1 MTACDYSALRE
12 ATGQLAR
19 LGLSLQTVIPLAL
32 PADDFPQTRL
42 NSTTGQREILRDR
55 NGRPLPAFVSKNPSF
70 WLADGQPRL
79 TSQSQPA
86 VESEVLKRI
95 DVAERLV
102 RPIGLA
108 VIPSKEVVVID
119 FDRKN
124 YPTQEALDQDW
135 MRLLDLYPE
144 LTGTRIERTPGG
156 GVHIY
161 LRLADGMDSWRTAAG
176 KLHCNFTTVPGGEH
190 RGEVLAGT
198 RVCVCAPTRNG
209 SGTYELVNPEYA
221 YSLIEV
227 RTLGAIGIYPRARA
241 TGATTKQPQRP
252 RRSPVPQ
259 PQASGSAA
267 PVLAELI
274 GNKARE
280 VLTGGS
286 PYCGNEGAAVDRSA
300 QLTGFVKELYSWVN
314 LLSDHGL
321 RFSGSPDDLIAQAVA
336 ALAIEDKADRVL
348 STIEMADCRHR
359 DSDAAL
365 RRYRRLSGGSAAG
378 TVSSGSTDAP
388 QDAAGQEKP
397 QGKATLQQVLEEL
410 AAAGPS
416 GSELSFRLERIAGDH
431 DRSLRDVQ
439 GLYRELVEEQ
449 EAALDADDSLDQ
461 LEQLGATGDLDV
473 LSLIPPVLVKA
484 LEGIRHSA
492 EFQHST
498 LLAVL
503 LAGFSAALPLRS
515 WIELDPAEDFSQP
528 LTLWVLLLMPS
539 GELKTPLLHRLLVKP
554 WQQSVD
560 AVVEQAHKR
569 QVEEWELRKQD
580 SENGDAPPPG
590 PRPRLPQTLV
600 TEDITVQ
607 GMEVH
612 LEIHDRWANRSI
624 CLWLDEAAAALRQMA
639 DPARAGKDA
648 SLGGWLLSRYDG
660 TGARGAKVDQTR
672 ERHYKSCRLAMVAGC
687 QPDVYREITGDADQ
701 SGLSARFIVVE
712 QLSVDQHFPPCWTE
726 EEVQRAEALK
736 ELLVRCYGF
745 LARIE
750 QLHLRLAPEAF
761 ALFQAERAAMYQR
774 KRASISAAER
784 SLANKAAGRIGRLAA
799 LFHLL
804 WCVAEREEGP
814 ISLGDNQ
821 VGVEAMQRAI
831 RFNRFL
837 LDQTVGVRLTS
848 AGNSALGALMLKLQR
863 VAWEKRTP
871 LALSTLRRALS
882 GKQRPETAEVLHALQ
897 VLEERGYGVL
907 EPMEY
912 RGQQGWKYTASKPL
926 LTAS

>member
-1 MTACDYSALRE
+1 MTSCDYSALRE
-12 ATGQLAR
+12 AAGQLAR

-42 NSTTGQREILRDR
+42 NSTTGQREIQRDR
-55 NGRPLPAFVSKNPSF
+55 NGRPLPAFVGKNPSF

-86 VESEVLKRI
+86 VEPEVLKRI
-95 DVAERLV
+95 EIAERLG

-108 VIPSKEVVVID
+108 VIPAKEVVVID

-144 LTGTRIERTPGG
+144 LTETRIERTPGG

-209 SGTYELVNPEYA
+209 SGVYELVNPEYA

-241 TGATTKQPQRP
+241 TGATTKQPQRS
-252 RRSPVPQ
+252 RRSPGPQ

-267 PVLAELI
+267 PALAQLI
-274 GNKARE
+274 GSKARE
-280 VLTGGS
+280 VLAGGS

-314 LLSDHGL
+314 LLNDHGL
-321 RFSGSPDDLIAQAVA
+321 RFSGSPDDLIGQAVA

-348 STIEMADCRHR
+348 ATIEMAHCRHR

-365 RRYRRLSGGSAAG
+365 RHYRRLVSRSGGGRGFSE
-378 TVSSGSTDAP
+378 STDAP
-388 QDAAGQEKP
+388 AAAP
-397 QGKATLQQVLEEL
+397 VQGKPTLQQVLEEL

-439 GLYRELVEEQ
+439 GLYRELVEEK

-580 SENGDAPPPG
+580 SENGDGPPPG

-712 QLSVDQHFPPCWTE
+712 QLSVEQHFPPCWTE
-726 EEVQRAEALK
+726 EEVQRADALK

-926 LTAS
+926 LMAS

>member
-1 MTACDYSALRE
+1 MTPCDYSALRE
-12 ATGQLAR
+12 AAGRLSR
-19 LGLSLQTVIPLAL
+19 LGLSLQTVIPVAL
-32 PADDFPQTRL
+32 PAETYPVTRL
-42 NSTTGQREILRDR
+42 NSQTGHREVQRDK
-55 NGRPLPAFVSKNPSF
+55 NGHPLPAFVGKNPSF
-70 WLADGQPRL
+70 WLADGEPRL
-79 TSQSQPA
+79 TSQCKPA
-86 VESEVLKRI
+86 DEPEVLKRLE
-95 DVAERLV
+95 VAERLG

-108 VIPSKEVVVID
+108 VIPSKDVVVID

-124 YPTQEALDQDW
+124 YPSQEALDQDW
-135 MRLLDLYPE
+135 MRLLDLCPE
-144 LTGTRIERTPGG
+144 LTQSRIERTPGG

-161 LRLADGMDSWRTAAG
+161 VRPADGMASWRTAAG
-176 KLHCNFTTVPGGEH
+176 KLHCNFTTVPGGDH

-209 SGTYELVNPEYA
+209 SGVYELVNPEYA

-227 RTLGAIGIYPRARA
+227 KTLGTIGIYPKARA
-241 TGATTKQPQRP
+241 TGATTKQPQRA
-252 RRSPVPQ
+252 RRSPDPQ
-259 PQASGSAA
+259 PQASGSVA
-267 PVLAELI
+267 PALAELI
-274 GNKARE
+274 GSKAKE
-280 VLTGGS
+280 VLEGGS
-286 PYCGNEGAAVDRSA
+286 PYRSSEGAGVDRSA
-300 QLTGFVKELYSWVN
+300 QLTGFVKEVYSWVN
-314 LLSDHGL
+314 LLNDHGL
-321 RFSGSPDDLIAQAVA
+321 RFSGSPDDLIGQAVA

-348 STIEMADCRHR
+348 ATIEMAHCRHR
-359 DSDAAL
+359 DSDTAL
-365 RRYRRLSGGSAAG
+365 RRYRRFSSGSAADA
-378 TVSSGSTDAP
+378 VSSGSTDAP
-388 QDAAGQEKP
+388 RDAVGQEKTR
-397 QGKATLQQVLEEL
+397 GKPTLQEVLEEL

-439 GLYRELVEEQ
+439 GLYRELVEEK

-461 LEQLGATGDLDV
+461 LEQLGATVDLDV
-473 LSLIPPVLVKA
+473 RSLIPPVLVGA

-539 GELKTPLLHRLLVKP
+539 GELKTPLLNRLLVKP

-580 SENGDAPPPG
+580 AENGDGPPPG
-590 PRPRLPQTLV
+590 ARPRLPQTLV

-612 LEIHDRWANRSI
+612 LEIHDRWANRSV

-712 QLSVDQHFPPCWTE
+712 QQSVEQHFPACWTA
-726 EEVQRAEALK
+726 EEVQRAEDLK
-736 ELLVRCYGF
+736 QLLERCYGV
-745 LARIE
+745 LARVE
-750 QLHLRLAPEAF
+750 QLHLRLTPEAF

-804 WCVAEREEGP
+804 WCVAERSEGP
-814 ISLGDNQ
+814 ISLGNND

-848 AGNSALGALMLKLQR
+848 AGNSELGALMLKLQR

-882 GKQRPETAEVLHALQ
+882 GKQRPESGDVLHALQ
-897 VLEERGYGVL
+897 VLQERGYGVL

-926 LTAS
+926 LTAN

>member
-1 MTACDYSALRE
+1 MTPCDYGALRE
-12 ATGQLAR
+12 EAGRLAR
-19 LGLSLQTVIPLAL
+19 LGLSLQTVIPVVL
-32 PADDFPQTRL
+32 PAESYPVTRL
-42 NSTTGQREILRDR
+42 NSKTGQREIQRDK
-55 NGRPLPAFVSKNPSF
+55 NGQPLPAFVGKNPSF
-70 WLADGQPRL
+70 WLANGEPRL

-86 VESEVLKRI
+86 DEPEVLKRLE
-95 DVAERLV
+95 VAERQG

-108 VIPSKEVVVID
+108 VIPSTDVVIVD

-124 YPTQEALDQDW
+124 YLSQEALDQDW
-135 MRLLDLYPE
+135 MRLLDLCPE
-144 LTGTRIERTPGG
+144 LTQTRIERTPGG

-161 LRLADGMDSWRTAAG
+161 VRPADGMASWRSAAG
-176 KLHCNFTTVPGGEH
+176 KLHFNFTTVSGGEH

-209 SGTYELVNPEYA
+209 AGAYELVNPDHA
-221 YSLIEV
+221 YSLAEV
-227 RTLGAIGIYPRARA
+227 RTLGAIGIYPKTKA
-241 TGATTKQPQRP
+241 TGSTKKPPQRQSRTTSTP
-252 RRSPVPQ
+252 PQ
-259 PQASGSAA
+259 GSAPAA
-267 PVLAELI
+267 PALAELI
-274 GNKARE
+274 GSKARE
-280 VLTGGS
+280 VLAGGC
-286 PYCGNEGAAVDRSA
+286 PYRGSEAAAVDRSA

-314 LLSDHGL
+314 LLDAHGL
-321 RFSGSPDDLIAQAVA
+321 RFSGSPDDLIQQAVA

-348 STIEMADCRHR
+348 GTIELEHCRHQ
-359 DSDAAL
+359 DCDAAL
-365 RRYRRLSGGSAAG
+365 RRYRRLSEG
-378 TVSSGSTDAP
+378 SGSTDAP
-388 QDAAGQEKP
+388 GEAAGQEMP
-397 QGKATLQQVLEEL
+397 QGKPTLQQVLEAL
-410 AAAGPS
+410 AAEGLS

-431 DRSLRDVQ
+431 DRGLRDVQ
-439 GLYRELVEEQ
+439 GLYRELVQEQ
-449 EAALDADDSLDQ
+449 EASLDADDSLDQ
-461 LEQLGATGDLDV
+461 LEQLGATVDLDIRA
-473 LSLIPPVLVKA
+473 LIPPVLVDA

-539 GELKTPLLHRLLVKP
+539 GELKTPLLSRLLVKP

-560 AVVEQAHKR
+560 AVVEQAHRR

-580 SENGDAPPPG
+580 AENGAGPPPG

-612 LEIHDRWANRSI
+612 LEIHDKWANRSV

-672 ERHYKSCRLAMVAGC
+672 ERHYRSCRLAMVAGC

-712 QLSVDQHFPPCWTE
+712 QQSVEQHFPACWTE
-726 EEVQRAEALK
+726 EEVQRAEHLK
-736 ELLVRCYGF
+736 QLLVRCYGF

-750 QLHLRLAPEAF
+750 QLHLRLTPEAF

-804 WCVAEREEGP
+804 WFIAEREEGP
-814 ISLGDNQ
+814 IFLGNNE

-848 AGNSALGALMLKLQR
+848 AGNSELGALMLKLQR

-871 LALSTLRRALS
+871 LALSSLRRALS
-882 GKQRPETAEVLHALQ
+882 GKQRPEAGEVLNALQ
-897 VLEERGYGVL
+897 VLQERGYGVL

-912 RGQQGWKYTASKPL
+912 RGQQGWKYTATKPL
-926 LTAS
+926 LTSS

>member
-12 ATGQLAR
+12 AAGQLAR

-42 NSTTGQREILRDR
+42 NRTTGQREILRDR
-55 NGRPLPAFVSKNPSF
+55 NGRLLPAFVGKNPSF

-86 VESEVLKRI
+86 VEPEVLKRI
-95 DVAERLV
+95 GIAERLG

-176 KLHCNFTTVPGGEH
+176 TLHCNFTTVPGGEH

-209 SGTYELVNPEYA
+209 SGVYELVNPEYA

-241 TGATTKQPQRP
+241 TGPTTKQPQRP
-252 RRSPVPQ
+252 RCSPGPQ

-280 VLTGGS
+280 VLAGGS

-314 LLSDHGL
+314 LLNDHGL
-321 RFSGSPDDLIAQAVA
+321 RFSGSPDDLIGQAVA

-348 STIEMADCRHR
+348 GTIEMANCRHR

-378 TVSSGSTDAP
+378 TLSSGSTDAP
-388 QDAAGQEKP
+388 QNAAGQEKP
-397 QGKATLQQVLEEL
+397 QGKPTLQQVLEEL
-410 AAAGPS
+410 AAAAPS

-539 GELKTPLLHRLLVKP
+539 GELKTPLLNRLLVKP

-560 AVVEQAHKR
+560 AVVEQAFKR
-569 QVEEWELRKQD
+569 QVEEWEIRKQD
-580 SENGDAPPPG
+580 AENGGAPPPG

-672 ERHYKSCRLAMVAGC
+672 ERHYKSCRMAMVAGC

-712 QLSVDQHFPPCWTE
+712 QLSVEQHFPPCWTE

-774 KRASISAAER
+774 KRASVSAAER

>member
-1 MTACDYSALRE
+1 MTACVYSALRE

-42 NSTTGQREILRDR
+42 NRTTGQREIQRDR
-55 NGRPLPAFVSKNPSF
+55 NGRPLPAFVGKNPSF

-95 DVAERLV
+95 DVAERLG

-161 LRLADGMDSWRTAAG
+161 VRPADGMDSWRSAAG
-176 KLHCNFTTVPGGEH
+176 KLHCNFTTVAGGEH

-209 SGTYELVNPEYA
+209 SGAYELVNPEHA
-221 YSLIEV
+221 YSLVEV

-241 TGATTKQPQRP
+241 AGSTTKPPQRP
-252 RRSPVPQ
+252 RRFIGPQ

-267 PVLAELI
+267 PALAELI
-274 GNKARE
+274 GSKARE
-280 VLTGGS
+280 VLAGGS
-286 PYCGNEGAAVDRSA
+286 PYCGNKGAAVDRSA
-300 QLTGFVKELYSWVN
+300 QLTGFVRELYSWVN
-314 LLSDHGL
+314 LLDAHGL
-321 RFSGSPDDLIAQAVA
+321 RFSDSPDDLIRQAVA
-336 ALAIEDKADRVL
+336 ALAIEDKVDRVL
-348 STIEMADCRHR
+348 ATIEVEHCRHR

-365 RRYRRLSGGSAAG
+365 RRYRRLSSGSAAG
-378 TVSSGSTDAP
+378 TVSSGSIHATRA
-388 QDAAGQEKP
+388 AAGQEKQ
-397 QGKATLQQVLEEL
+397 QGKPTLQQVLEEL
-410 AAAGPS
+410 AEAGLS

-439 GLYRELVEEQ
+439 GLYGELVDEQ

-461 LEQLGATGDLDV
+461 LEQLGASVDLDV
-473 LSLIPPVLVKA
+473 SALIPPVLVEA

-539 GELKTPLLHRLLVKP
+539 GELKTPLLNRLLVKP
-554 WQQSVD
+554 WQESVD

-569 QVEEWELRKQD
+569 QVQEWELRKQNAE
-580 SENGDAPPPG
+580 SGEGPPPG
-590 PRPRLPQTLV
+590 PMPRLPQTLV
-600 TEDITVQ
+600 TEDKTVQ
-607 GMEVH
+607 GMETH
-612 LEIHDRWANRSI
+612 MEIHDKWANRSL
-624 CLWLDEAAAALRQMA
+624 CLWLDEAAAELRQMA

-660 TGARGAKVDQTR
+660 TGARGAKVEQAR

-701 SGLSARFIVVE
+701 SGLSARFIVIE
-712 QLSVDQHFPPCWTE
+712 QQSVLQHFPASWTE
-726 EEVQRAEALK
+726 AEIQRAEDLK
-736 ELLVRCYGF
+736 RLLVRCYET

-750 QLHLRLAPEAF
+750 QLDLRLTPEAF

-804 WCVAEREEGP
+804 WCVAERAEGP
-814 ISLGDNQ
+814 ILLGNKD
-821 VGVEAMQRAI
+821 VGVEAMTRAI

-848 AGNSALGALMLKLQR
+848 AGNSELGALMLKLQR

-871 LALSTLRRALS
+871 LALSKLRRALS
-882 GKQRPETAEVLHALQ
+882 GKQRPESAEVLHALQ
-897 VLEERGYGVL
+897 VLQERGYGVL
-907 EPMEY
+907 ETTEY
-912 RGQQGWKYTASKPL
+912 RGQQGWKYTATKPL
-926 LTAS
+926 LSAS

>member
-1 MTACDYSALRE
+1 MTPCDYSALRQ
-12 ATGQLAR
+12 AAGHLSR
-19 LGLSLQTVIPLAL
+19 LGLNLQTVIPVAL
-32 PADDFPQTRL
+32 PAASYPVTKL
-42 NSTTGQREILRDR
+42 NSRTGQREVQRDK
-55 NGRPLPAFVSKNPSF
+55 NGQPLPAFVGKNPSF
-70 WLADGQPRL
+70 WLVDGEPRL
-79 TSQSQPA
+79 TSQSKPA
-86 VESEVLKRI
+86 DQAEVLKRLE
-95 DVAERLV
+95 VAERLGQ
-102 RPIGLA
+102 PIGLA
-108 VIPSKEVVVID
+108 VIPSTDVVVID

-124 YPTQEALDQDW
+124 YPSQEALDQDW
-135 MRLLDLYPE
+135 MRLLDLCPE
-144 LTGTRIERTPGG
+144 LTKTRIERTPGG

-161 LRLADGMDSWRTAAG
+161 VKPADGMDSWRTAAG
-176 KLHCNFTTVPGGEH
+176 KLHCNFTTIAGGEH
-190 RGEVLAGT
+190 CGEVLAGT

-209 SGTYELVNPEYA
+209 SGGYELVNPDYA

-227 RTLGAIGIYPRARA
+227 RSLGAVGIYPQAKASRASTEPR
-241 TGATTKQPQRP
+241 QRQK
-252 RRSPVPQ
+252 RFLSQQQRQS
-259 PQASGSAA
+259 SSTAA
-267 PVLAELI
+267 PALAELI
-274 GNKARE
+274 GSKAKE
-280 VLTGGS
+280 VLNGGS
-286 PYCGNEGAAVDRSA
+286 PYRSSEGAEVDRSA
-300 QLTGFVKELYSWVN
+300 QLTGFVREVYSWVN
-314 LLSDHGL
+314 LLDAQGL
-321 RFSGSPDDLIAQAVA
+321 PCSGSPGELIQQAVT
-336 ALAIEDKADRVL
+336 ALAIEDKWERVL
-348 STIEMADCRHR
+348 ATIEQGDCRHQ
-359 DSDAAL
+359 DGDAAL
-365 RRYRRLSGGSAAG
+365 RRYRRVISSSGGGGGFSESTGVLPAA
-378 TVSSGSTDAP
+378 A
-388 QDAAGQEKP
+388 K
-397 QGKATLQQVLEEL
+397 QGKPTLQQALEEL
-410 AAAGPS
+410 AEAGLS
-416 GSELSFRLERIAGDH
+416 GSELSFRQEHIGSDYN
-431 DRSLRDVQ
+431 RSLRDVQ
-439 GLYRELVEEQ
+439 GLYQELIQEQ

-461 LEQLGATGDLDV
+461 LEQLGATVDLDV
-473 LSLIPPVLVKA
+473 RSLMPPVLVEA

-560 AVVEQAHKR
+560 AVVEQAHRR
-569 QVEEWELRKQD
+569 QVEAWEVVKKEAD
-580 SENGDAPPPG
+580 NEGGPPPG

-612 LEIHDRWANRSI
+612 LEIHDKWANRSVCI
-624 CLWLDEAAAALRQMA
+624 WLDEAAAALRQMA

-701 SGLSARFIVVE
+701 SGLSARFIVIE
-712 QLSVDQHFPPCWTE
+712 QHSVQQHFPSCWTE
-726 EEVQRAEALK
+726 EEIQRAQDLK
-736 ELLVRCYGF
+736 QLLVRCYSV

-750 QLHLRLAPEAF
+750 KLHLRLTPEAF
-761 ALFQAERAAMYQR
+761 GLFQAERAAMYQR

-804 WCVAEREEGP
+804 WSIAERVEGP
-814 ISLGDNQ
+814 ISLSNED
-821 VGVEAMQRAI
+821 VGVDAMTRAI
-831 RFNRFL
+831 RFNRLL

-848 AGNSALGALMLKLQR
+848 AGNSELGALMLKLQR

-882 GKQRPETAEVLHALQ
+882 GKQRPDSAKVQHALEVLQ
-897 VLEERGYGVL
+897 VRGYGVL
-907 EPMEY
+907 EPSEY
-912 RGQQGWKYTASKPL
+912 RGQQGWKYTATRQL
-926 LTAS
+926 LPAS

>member
-1 MTACDYSALRE
+1 MNPCDYSALRE
-12 ATGQLAR
+12 ATGQLSR
-19 LGLSLQTVIPLAL
+19 LGLSLQTVIPVAL
-32 PADDFPQTRL
+32 PAESYPVTRK
-42 NSTTGQREILRDR
+42 NSTTGQREIQRDK
-55 NGRPLPAFVSKNPSF
+55 NGQPLPAFVGKNPSF

-86 VESEVLKRI
+86 DESEVLKRLE
-95 DVAERLV
+95 VAERLQQ
-102 RPIGLA
+102 PIGLA
-108 VIPSKEVVVID
+108 VIPSTDVAVID

-124 YPTQEALDQDW
+124 YPSQEALDQDW
-135 MRLLDLYPE
+135 MRLLDLCPE
-144 LTGTRIERTPGG
+144 LTQTRIERTPGG

-161 LRLADGMDSWRTAAG
+161 VRPADGMDSWRTAAG

-209 SGTYELVNPEYA
+209 SGSYELVNPDHA
-221 YSLIEV
+221 YSLVEV
-227 RTLGAIGIYPRARA
+227 RSLEAVGIYPRVK
-241 TGATTKQPQRP
+241 ATTESRQWQK
-252 RRSPVPQ
+252 RSTSQ
-259 PQASGSAA
+259 QQASVAAA
-267 PVLAELI
+267 PALAELI
-274 GNKARE
+274 GSKAKE
-280 VLTGGS
+280 VLAGGN
-286 PYCGNEGAAVDRSA
+286 PYCASEGAAVDRSA
-300 QLTGFVKELYSWVN
+300 QLTGFVRELYSWVN
-314 LLSDHGL
+314 LLNAEGL
-321 RFSGSPDDLIAQAVA
+321 RFSGSPDDLIQQAVA
-336 ALAIEDKADRVL
+336 ALAIEDKVDRVL
-348 STIEMADCRHR
+348 ATIEMEHCRHR
-359 DSDAAL
+359 DGDAAL
-365 RRYRRLSGGSAAG
+365 RRYRRLSSGSAAG
-378 TVSSGSTDAP
+378 PGSFGSTDAP
-388 QDAAGQEKP
+388 PVAAGQGKP
-397 QGKATLQQVLEEL
+397 TLQQVLEEL
-410 AAAGPS
+410 AEAGLS

-439 GLYRELVEEQ
+439 GLYRELVDEQ

-461 LEQLGATGDLDV
+461 LEQLGASVDLDV
-473 LSLIPPVLVKA
+473 RSLIPPVLVEA

-539 GELKTPLLHRLLVKP
+539 GELKTPLLSRLLVKP

-560 AVVEQAHKR
+560 GVVEQAHKR

-580 SENGDAPPPG
+580 AENGEGPQPG

-612 LEIHDRWANRSI
+612 LEIHDKWANRSV
-624 CLWLDEAAAALRQMA
+624 CLWLDEGAAALWQMA

-701 SGLSARFIVVE
+701 SGLSARFIVIE
-712 QLSVDQHFPPCWTE
+712 QQSVQQHFPACWTE
-726 EEVQRAEALK
+726 EETQRAEALK
-736 ELLVRCYGF
+736 QLLVRCYGA

-750 QLHLRLAPEAF
+750 QLHLRLSPEAF
-761 ALFQAERAAMYQR
+761 ALFQAERAAMYER

-804 WCVAEREEGP
+804 WCIAERKEGL
-814 ISLGDNQ
+814 ISLGNNE

-848 AGNSALGALMLKLQR
+848 AGNSELGALMLKLQR

-871 LALSTLRRALS
+871 LALSKLRRALS
-882 GKQRPETAEVLHALQ
+882 GKQRPESAEVLHALQ
-897 VLEERGYGVL
+897 VLQERGYGVL
-907 EPMEY
+907 ETMEY
-912 RGQQGWKYTASKPL
+912 RGQQGWKYTATKPL
-926 LTAS
+926 LSAS

>member
-1 MTACDYSALRE
+1 MISCDYSALRE
-12 ATGQLAR
+12 AAGQLGR

-42 NSTTGQREILRDR
+42 NRTTRQREIQRDR
-55 NGRPLPAFVSKNPSF
+55 NGRPLPAFVGKNPSF

-86 VESEVLKRI
+86 VEPEVLKRI
-95 DVAERLV
+95 AIAERLG

-144 LTGTRIERTPGG
+144 LTETRIERTPGG

-209 SGTYELVNPEYA
+209 SGVYELVNPEYA

-252 RRSPVPQ
+252 KRSTGPQ

-267 PVLAELI
+267 PALVELI
-274 GNKARE
+274 GSKARE
-280 VLTGGS
+280 VLAGGS

-300 QLTGFVKELYSWVN
+300 QLTGFLKEVYSWVN
-314 LLSDHGL
+314 LINDHGL
-321 RFSGSPDDLIAQAVA
+321 RFSGSPDDLIGQAVT
-336 ALAIEDKADRVL
+336 ALAIEDKADRVVA
-348 STIEMADCRHR
+348 TIEMAHCRHR

-365 RRYRRLSGGSAAG
+365 RRYRRLSGGTAAG
-378 TVSSGSTDAP
+378 TNSSGSIDAP
-388 QDAAGQEKP
+388 QDAEGQQNPLGKP
-397 QGKATLQQVLEEL
+397 TLQQVLEEL

-439 GLYRELVEEQ
+439 GLYRELVEEK

-580 SENGDAPPPG
+580 SENGDGPPPG

-712 QLSVDQHFPPCWTE
+712 QLSVEQHFPPCWTE
-726 EEVQRAEALK
+726 EEVQRADALK

-848 AGNSALGALMLKLQR
+848 AGNSALGALMLKLQW

-912 RGQQGWKYTASKPL
+912 RSHQGWKYTASKPL
-926 LTAS
+926 LMAS

>member
-1 MTACDYSALRE
+1 MTSCDYSALRE
-12 ATGQLAR
+12 AAGRLAR

-42 NSTTGQREILRDR
+42 NRTTGQREIQRDR
-55 NGRPLPAFVSKNPSF
+55 NGRPLPAFVGKNPSF

-86 VESEVLKRI
+86 VEPEVLKRI
-95 DVAERLV
+95 EIAERLG

-135 MRLLDLYPE
+135 IRLLDLYPE

-198 RVCVCAPTRNG
+198 RVCVCAPTRND
-209 SGTYELVNPEYA
+209 SGVYELVNPEYA

-241 TGATTKQPQRP
+241 TGATTKQPQRS
-252 RRSPVPQ
+252 RRSPGPQ

-267 PVLAELI
+267 PALAQLI
-274 GNKARE
+274 GSKARE
-280 VLTGGS
+280 VLAGGS

-314 LLSDHGL
+314 LLNDHGL
-321 RFSGSPDDLIAQAVA
+321 RFSGSPDDLIGQAVT

-348 STIEMADCRHR
+348 ATIEMAHCRHR

-365 RRYRRLSGGSAAG
+365 RRYRRLSGGTAAG
-378 TVSSGSTDAP
+378 TNSSGSINAP
-388 QDAAGQEKP
+388 QDAEGQQNPLGKP
-397 QGKATLQQVLEEL
+397 TLQQVLEEL

-439 GLYRELVEEQ
+439 GLYRELVEEK

-612 LEIHDRWANRSI
+612 LEIHDKWANRSI

-712 QLSVDQHFPPCWTE
+712 QLSVEQHFPPCWTE
-726 EEVQRAEALK
+726 EEVQRADALK

>member
-1 MTACDYSALRE
+1 MTPCDYSALRE
-12 ATGQLAR
+12 ATGRLSR
-19 LGLSLQTVIPLAL
+19 LGLSLQTVIPAAL
-32 PADDFPQTRL
+32 PAESYPVTRQ
-42 NSTTGQREILRDR
+42 NRATGQREVQCDKD
-55 NGRPLPAFVSKNPSF
+55 GQPLPAFVGKNPSF
-70 WLADGQPRL
+70 WLADGEPRL
-79 TSQSQPA
+79 TSQSKPA
-86 VESEVLKRI
+86 DASEVLKRLE
-95 DVAERLV
+95 VAECLG

-108 VIPSKEVVVID
+108 VIPSTDVVVID

-124 YPTQEALDQDW
+124 YPSQEALDQDW
-135 MRLLDLYPE
+135 MRLLDLCPE
-144 LTGTRIERTPGG
+144 LTQTRIERTPGG

-161 LRLADGMDSWRTAAG
+161 VRPADGMASWRTAAG

-198 RVCVCAPTRNG
+198 RVCVCAPTSNG
-209 SGTYELVNPEYA
+209 SGGYELVNPDYA
-221 YSLIEV
+221 YSLVEI
-227 RTLGAIGIYPRARA
+227 RNLGAVGIYPRAKATRA
-241 TGATTKQPQRP
+241 TTEPRQRQK
-252 RRSPVPQ
+252 RSTSQ
-259 PQASGSAA
+259 QQASSAA
-267 PVLAELI
+267 APALTELI
-274 GNKARE
+274 GSKARE
-280 VLTGGS
+280 VLAGGS

-300 QLTGFVKELYSWVN
+300 QLTGFVREVYSWVN
-314 LLSDHGL
+314 LLDAQGL
-321 RFSGSPDDLIAQAVA
+321 RFSGSPDDLIQQAVT
-336 ALAIEDKADRVL
+336 ALAIEDKWDRVL
-348 STIEMADCRHR
+348 ATIEQGDCRHR
-359 DSDAAL
+359 DGDAAL
-365 RRYRRLSGGSAAG
+365 RRYRRLSSSSGGGCGSSESSGTPPAAG
-378 TVSSGSTDAP
+378 A
-388 QDAAGQEKP
+388 

-410 AAAGPS
+410 AEEGLS
-416 GSELSFRLERIAGDH
+416 GSELSFRLERIASDH

-439 GLYRELVEEQ
+439 GLYRELIQEQ
-449 EAALDADDSLDQ
+449 EATLDADDSLDQ
-461 LEQLGATGDLDV
+461 LEQLGTTVDLDV
-473 LSLIPPVLVKA
+473 RALMPPALVEA

-492 EFQHST
+492 EFQHSM

-515 WIELDPAEDFSQP
+515 WIELDPAEDFSKP

-539 GELKTPLLHRLLVKP
+539 GELKTPLLNRLLVKP

-560 AVVEQAHKR
+560 ALVEQAHKR
-569 QVEEWELRKQD
+569 EVEEWERRKQD
-580 SENGDAPPPG
+580 AESEGGPPPG

-612 LEIHDRWANRSI
+612 LEIHDRWANRSV

-701 SGLSARFIVVE
+701 SGLSARFIVIEQQSVE
-712 QLSVDQHFPPCWTE
+712 QHFPACWTE

-736 ELLVRCYGF
+736 QLLERCYGA
-745 LARIE
+745 LARVE
-750 QLHLRLAPEAF
+750 QLQLRLTPEAF
-761 ALFQAERAAMYQR
+761 ALFQAERAVMYQR

-804 WCVAEREEGP
+804 WCVAERAEGP
-814 ISLGDNQ
+814 ISLGNND
-821 VGVEAMQRAI
+821 VGVAAMQRAI

-848 AGNSALGALMLKLQR
+848 AGNSALGSLMLKLQR

-897 VLEERGYGVL
+897 VLQERGYGVL

-912 RGQQGWKYTASKPL
+912 RGQQGWKYTATKPL